1 MVQIPPQVGLQRLDG
16 GAQAAQRARE
26 RFTLRAGAELREALT
41 QPADDRE
48 QLAQFAGALPFGPL
62 AQARIGALLVARLP

>member
-1 MVQIPPQVGLQRLDG
+1 MVQIPPQVRLQRIDR
-16 GAQAAQRARE
+16 GAQTAQRARQ
-26 RFTLRAGAELREALT
+26 RLTLRGCSELWQALA

-48 QLAQFAGALPFGPL
+48 QLAQLAGTLPFGTV